1 MRPYEFA
8 EQIGVSVETLR
19 RWDRTGKLKAKRTP
33 SNHRYYTEEDLLQ
46 AKGLKPISEE
56 RLIKVY
62 CRVSSA
68 KQKKELANQK
78 LSMEQFCLARGYA
91 VDEWVEEIGGGL
103 NFKRK
108 KFLNLIEEAISGK
121 IEVIVIAHK
130 DRLCRFAF
138 DLIEQLLRKRGCQIV
153 VANAESMSPQQEL
166 VEDLMAV
173 VHCFSCR
180 LYGSRSYRNEKEKA
194 IRDILNIPHETVLK
208 LQNKVQ
214 C

>member
-1 MRPYEFA
+1 MRPHEFA
-8 EQIGVSVETLR
+8 KEIGVSVETLR

-33 SNHRYYTEEDLLQ
+33 SNHRYYTEEDLAQ
-46 AKGLKPISEE
+46 AKGLKPISKE

-68 KQKKELANQK
+68 QQKVELANQK
-78 LSMEQFCLARGYA
+78 TAMEQFCLARGYA
-91 VDEWVEEIGGGL
+91 VDEWIEEIGGGL

-108 KFLNLIEEAISGK
+108 KFICLIEDAISGK
-121 IEVIVIAHK
+121 IETIVIAHK

-138 DLIEQLLRKRGCQIV
+138 DLIEQLLTKRGCQIV
-153 VANAESMSPQQEL
+153 VANTESLSPQAEL
-166 VEDLMAV
+166 LEDLMAV

-180 LYGSRSYRNEKEKA
+180 LYGARSYRKEKEKA
-194 IRDILNIPHETVLK
+194 IKEILNIPHETLLKFQNK
-208 LQNKVQ
+208 LQ

>member
-1 MRPYEFA
+1 MRPHEFA

-33 SNHRYYTEEDLLQ
+33 SNHRYYTEEDLWQ
-46 AKGLKPISEE
+46 ARGLKPIAEE
-56 RLIKVY
+56 RLVKVY

-68 KQKKELANQK
+68 KQKNELANQK

-121 IEVIVIAHK
+121 IETIVIAHK

-180 LYGSRSYRNEKEKA
+180 LYGSRSYRKEKEKA
-194 IRDILNIPHETVLK
+194 IRDILNIPHETLLK

>member
-1 MRPYEFA
+1 MRPHEFA

-33 SNHRYYTEEDLLQ
+33 SNHRFYTEEDLLQ

-68 KQKKELANQK
+68 KQKNELTNQK
-78 LSMEQFCLARGYA
+78 DSMEQFCLARGYA
-91 VDEWVEEIGGGL
+91 VDEWIEEIGGGL

-108 KFLNLIEEAISGK
+108 KFLNLIEDALSGK
-121 IEVIVIAHK
+121 IEIIVIAHK

-138 DLIEQLLRKRGCQIV
+138 DLIEQLLSKRGCKII
-153 VANAESMSPQQEL
+153 VANAESLSPQAEL
-166 VEDLMAV
+166 LEDLMAV

-180 LYGSRSYRNEKEKA
+180 LYGSRSYRKEKEKA
-194 IRDILNIPHETVLK
+194 IQDILNIPYETLLK

>member
-1 MRPYEFA
+1 MRPHEFA

-46 AKGLKPISEE
+46 ARGLKPIAEE
-56 RLIKVY
+56 RLVKVY

-68 KQKKELANQK
+68 KQKNELANQK

-121 IEVIVIAHK
+121 IETIVIAHK

-180 LYGSRSYRNEKEKA
+180 LYGSRSYRKEKEKA
-194 IRDILNIPHETVLK
+194 IRDILNIPHETLLK

>member
-1 MRPYEFA
+1 MRPHEFA
-8 EQIGVSVETLR
+8 EEIGVSVETLR

-33 SNHRYYTEEDLLQ
+33 SNHRYYTEEDLWQ
-46 AKGLKPISEE
+46 AKGLKPITEE

-68 KQKKELANQK
+68 KQKNELANQK

-91 VDEWVEEIGGGL
+91 VNEWVEEIGGGL

-108 KFLNLIEEAISGK
+108 KFLNLIEEAIAGK
-121 IEVIVIAHK
+121 IEIIVIAHK

-153 VANAESMSPQQEL
+153 VANAESMSPRAEL

-180 LYGSRSYRNEKEKA
+180 LYGSRSYRKEKEKA
-194 IRDILNIPHETVLK
+194 IRDILNIPSETVLK
-208 LQNKVQ
+208 LQNKLQ

>member
-1 MRPYEFA
+1 MRPHEFA
-8 EQIGVSVETLR
+8 EQVGVSVETLR

-46 AKGLKPISEE
+46 AKGLKPISQE

-62 CRVSSA
+62 CRVSST
-68 KQKKELANQK
+68 KQKNELANQK

-121 IEVIVIAHK
+121 IETIVIAHK
-130 DRLCRFAF
+130 DCLCRFAF
-138 DLIEQLLRKRGCQIV
+138 DLIEQLLQKRGCQIV

-180 LYGSRSYRNEKEKA
+180 LYGSRSYRKEKEKA
-194 IRDILNIPHETVLK
+194 IRDILNIPRETLLK
-208 LQNKVQ
+208 LQNKIQ